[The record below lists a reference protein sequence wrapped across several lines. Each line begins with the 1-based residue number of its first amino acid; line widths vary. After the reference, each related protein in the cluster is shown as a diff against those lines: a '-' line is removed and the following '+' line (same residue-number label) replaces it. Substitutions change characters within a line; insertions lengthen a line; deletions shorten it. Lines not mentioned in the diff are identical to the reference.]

1 MPTTFGVFMLYTGCA
16 ICVFPINP
24 SIKPEHHSKYG
35 YVHAY
40 IGENIYSKLSRCR
53 ISSEPKPT
61 KKGQGTDSGG
71 STLQTYSAS
80 VSGGKVRFLAYW
92 VSSEASL
99 LLERIHSTYKDTFT
113 KFSMKGQKLPTVL
126 LESFAS
132 FVESMSTTKVNEVQE
147 DVLKQASLSIED
159 FEQVGLELSWLKK
172 RLEEAK
178 KANKHAESI
187 VYVDLCEAALK
198 VGRAKVRE
206 LEEGLVKAK
215 AELEDCSTDLPNSLA
230 VNDYLLLDV
239 VGRLRA
245 PKANDAELNL
255 FLEVEHS
262 RRGLPKIPPTVCS
275 DDILLFFKLYDP
287 LKEELRYVGRFYVK
301 ADGMPEIHSEPNVRC
316 DPVDKMVTFRDSQ
329 ISLEDESRGQCGHP
343 NVPSFLEYVY
353 HHQISN
359 SCIWLSLERSKQI
372 KPEHHS
378 KRGSEPQQTERGQGT
393 ISGGST
399 TQTHSANSASGKERG
414 RGTISGG
421 STTQTHSAN
430 APSGKVRFLAYWVSS
445 EASLLL
451 ERIHHIQKNT
461 FTRFSMKGEKLQTLL
476 LESFASFVESM
487 STTKVNEVQEDVL
500 RQATLSIEDF
510 EQVGLELSW
519 LKKRLEE
526 AKKAN
531 KHAESLVYVDLCETA
546 LKVGRAKVRELEEGL
561 VKAKAEL
568 EDCSTDL
575 PNSVAVNDY
584 LLLDVV

>member
-1 MPTTFGVFMLYTGCA
+1 MAEADLYTIVKVA
-16 ICVFPINP
+16 RN
-24 SIKPEHHSKYG
+24 EDLMEQ
-35 YVHAY
+35 
-40 IGENIYSKLSRCR
+40 IGRDRYFDLVDHN
-53 ISSEPKPT
+53 
-61 KKGQGTDSGG
+61 
-71 STLQTYSAS
+71 
-80 VSGGKVRFLAYW
+80 KVRSF
-92 VSSEASL
+92 
-99 LLERIHSTYKDTFT
+99 RIKRWTPFNLFKEEVAKEFGIPIQFQRFWLWAKRQNNTYR
-113 KFSMKGQKLPTVL
+113 PH
-126 LESFAS
+126 
-132 FVESMSTTKVNEVQE
+132 
-147 DVLKQASLSIED
+147 
-159 FEQVGLELSWLKK
+159 
-172 RLEEAK
+172 R
-178 KANKHAESI
+178 
-187 VYVDLCEAALK
+187 
-198 VGRAKVRE
+198 
-206 LEEGLVKAK
+206 LVKPQQEAQ
-215 AELEDCSTDLPNSLA
+215 P
-230 VNDYLLLDV
+230 

-301 ADGMPEIHSEPNVRC
+301 ADGMPVDILAKINRLAGFDPGEDIELFEEIHSEPNVRC

-329 ISLEDESRGQCGHP
+329 LGNGDIICFQISPEDESRGQCGHP
-343 NVPSFLEYVY
+343 NVPSFLEYV
-353 HHQISN
+353 HRH
-359 SCIWLSLERSKQI
+359 QI

-378 KRGSEPQQTERGQGT
+378 KRGCFVSSEPQQT
-393 ISGGST
+393 
-399 TQTHSANSASGKERG
+399 ERG

-430 APSGKVRFLAYWVSS
+430 APAGKVRFLAYWVSS

-451 ERIHHIQKNT
+451 ERIHLIHKDT

-500 RQATLSIEDF
+500 RQATISIEDF

-531 KHAESLVYVDLCETA
+531 KRAESLVYVDLCETA

-575 PNSVAVNDY
+575 PNSLAVNDY